1 MAEVTP
7 DVAGGFESLWVEAV
21 GVYLVAAMVAV
32 SLIDCLAQFRV
43 VRASLTEVLAEQV
56 APFGG
61 QTSSRDGVD
70 LHPLAVLQ
78 AAFGHHEVDVGF
90 EAQVAAVGVGSVDH
104 TNADTG
110 IQLLYQFTDDL
121 GCGAQEGLQSG
132 AVVEEAR
139 PQQVVSG
146 EGDVEVRD
154 FEEIAGDVVNPI
166 VDAHL
171 AAGGAEAGLAGER
184 DVALVLATGAD
195 IAGITGIGIAAGY
208 ETLDDLSDVGTL
220 VWGDFVFQAL
230 VAPAVPVVA
239 EDLSKTVVGSGMV
252 RLLPRR

>member
-1 MAEVTP
+1 M
-7 DVAGGFESLWVEAV
+7 
-21 GVYLVAAMVAV
+21 
-32 SLIDCLAQFRV
+32 
-43 VRASLTEVLAEQV
+43 SLT
-56 APFGG
+56 
-61 QTSSRDGVD
+61 
-70 LHPLAVLQ
+70 
-78 AAFGHHEVDVGF
+78 
-90 EAQVAAVGVGSVDH
+90 
-104 TNADTG
+104 
-110 IQLLYQFTDDL
+110 QLSPDK
-121 GCGAQEGLQSG
+121 C
-132 AVVEEAR
+132 
-139 PQQVVSG
+139 P
-146 EGDVEVRD
+146 
-154 FEEIAGDVVNPI
+154 P
-166 VDAHL
+166 HL